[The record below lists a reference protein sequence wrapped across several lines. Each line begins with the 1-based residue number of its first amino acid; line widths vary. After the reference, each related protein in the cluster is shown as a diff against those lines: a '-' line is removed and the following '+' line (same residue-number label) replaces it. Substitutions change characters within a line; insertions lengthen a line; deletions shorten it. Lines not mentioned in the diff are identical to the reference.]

1 MRAKPRNAKFA
12 MESLLKAIIRYARQA
27 LKCKI
32 RYGMHA
38 QSHNSLCAPSL
49 DMQNSLWNPC

>member
-27 LKCKI
+27 LKYKI
-32 RYGMHA
+32 RYEIPA
-38 QSHNSLCAPSL
+38 VIIRFARQAA
-49 DMQNSLWNPC
+49 